1 MQNEQSKI
9 GNPLVA
15 AEVAKQ
21 ASTTIPFLIKTGV
34 IVVVGVVG
42 YRFISTRFVKKSEV
56 RNYPASNITLAQ
68 AKTKAASIYRA
79 TNYIHTDFETIMN
92 QFSGVNY
99 NGLVRIYNAFGQ
111 VGNLATGYSDMD
123 QFLTA
128 RLSDT
133 DLLQLR
139 FLTSGAWFKNAQVGP
154 VKSNFLLEPTK
165 PVQEVQPLLKFTGV

>member
-1 MQNEQSKI
+1 MQTEESKI
-9 GNPLVA
+9 GNTLVT
-15 AEVAKQ
+15 AEAAKQ
-21 ASTTIPFLIKTGV
+21 ATSTIPFLIKTGIIV
-34 IVVVGVVG
+34 IIGVVG

-111 VGNLATGYSDMD
+111 VGNMVTGYSDMD
-123 QFLTA
+123 QFLTS

-154 VKSNFLLEPTK
+154 VKNTLVLEPSK
-165 PVQEVQPLLKFTGV
+165 PVQEVKQFQFTGI